1 MKIFFFF
8 LILTPQKVRV
18 IDSCLRLHGS
28 LCPQEMIPFHETLE
42 RFFRK
47 NFPDEIRRLD
57 MGSSPVPSSI
67 SPSSVYPNHRLGSL
81 AHLHERNR
89 SEISNVTSGTLPPRR
104 EAYLPPLQLG
114 RSVITPPP
122 ASPRSLRTQTA
133 VDGMPSGSG
142 SGMTSSAASVHGHNN
157 GANAGSRPPK
167 QTLLQR
173 NLAHLARHGFPGV
186 SLGPGLGSESAH
198 TLTGTIAGSGSLSA
212 GSPQG
217 SFVNVGSTLPP
228 PSTIASGGAS
238 MATSGISATIKGRF
252 SRLGSLNFGRSG
264 REGRFAN

>member
-1 MKIFFFF
+1 M
-8 LILTPQKVRV
+8 RV

-28 LCPQEMIPFHETLE
+28 LCPQEMVPFHETLE

-67 SPSSVYPNHRLGSL
+67 SPSSAYPDHRLGSL
-81 AHLHERNR
+81 ARLHERNR
-89 SEISNVTSGTLPPRR
+89 SEVSNVTFGTLPPRR

-122 ASPRSLRTQTA
+122 ASPRSLRTQTV
-133 VDGMPSGSG
+133 VDGGPSGTG
-142 SGMTSSAASVHGHNN
+142 SGLTSSAASVHNN
-157 GANAGSRPPK
+157 GANASRPPK

-198 TLTGTIAGSGSLSA
+198 ALTGTVAGSGSLSA

-228 PSTIASGGAS
+228 ASTIMSGGAS
-238 MATSGISATIKGRF
+238 IATSGISASIKGRF

-264 REGRFAN
+264 REGRFAG

>member
-1 MKIFFFF
+1 MIGG
-8 LILTPQKVRV
+8 
-18 IDSCLRLHGS
+18 CLKLHGS
-28 LCPQEMIPFHETLE
+28 LCPTEMLPFHETLE
-42 RFFRK
+42 GFFRK
-47 NFPDEIRRLD
+47 NFIEEIRRLD

-67 SPSSVYPNHRLGSL
+67 SPSSAYPDHRQGSL

-89 SEISNVTSGTLPPRR
+89 SEISNITAGTLPPRR
-104 EAYLPPLQLG
+104 EMYLPPLQLG

-122 ASPRSLRTQTA
+122 ASPHSLRTQTA
-133 VDGMPSGSG
+133 ADSGPTGPSSG
-142 SGMTSSAASVHGHNN
+142 LTSSATSMHN
-157 GANAGSRPPK
+157 GANSTRPAK

-186 SLGPGLGSESAH
+186 TVGPGLGTDPSQA
-198 TLTGTIAGSGSLSA
+198 LVGIAAGSGSLSA

-238 MATSGISATIKGRF
+238 IATSGIGASIKGRF

-264 REGRFAN
+264 REGRLG